1 MSNFRH
7 LEINDDVRTE
17 VANPNL
23 DPKEMEYCALS
34 SQTELRELVAA
45 NPKLPD
51 QFARWMSKDIEHSVR
66 AALSQN
72 ISIDMNF

>member
-51 QFARWMSKDIEHSVR
+51 QFARWMSKARRQGGGRFEPKPEWV
-66 AALSQN
+66 LVV
-72 ISIDMNF
+72 